1 MKLTNEQQNILNIVK
16 NGEKLLK
23 IVAFAGTGKTTL
35 LYEIAKQTFGKKL
48 YLAFN
53 KAIANEAFEK
63 FKGTNTWVK
72 TTHSLAYNYVIHR
85 YGYTLKQNYSTME
98 ITQIYDVDYSTA
110 YNAKIIFENFCNSAS
125 SGLSDENITPEKTLA
140 KRIFEDMLNKKLDVT
155 HSFYLKKF
163 QLDLISQNITF
174 NEYDMILLDE
184 AQDTND
190 VTLSIFYNL
199 PAKQKIIVG
208 DRHQQI
214 YSFRGSINAINKIK
228 AKIAFLTHS
237 FRFDEKV
244 AFKATN
250 FLQIFKNE
258 KANLKGLGKH
268 KKITTKAIISRT
280 NAELILQMKYLI
292 EDELKFKTIREPY
305 AIFGLALN
313 LNKLANDEKLDK
325 EFNYLK
331 SFQNEFKRLSK
342 KQKEQYKNDI
352 LNYIEEIADE
362 DIELLSA
369 IKVAKIE
376 NLDQIY
382 QKAKEYYKTSNSNL
396 FLTTAHTAKGLE
408 FDEVTIC
415 DDFPCYLNIAKWFR
429 DNEIFKKPKEGYL
442 EYFLNNC
449 KEQSQIDELNLYYVA
464 VTRTKTKLIDKTDF
478 NYLTKE
484 IAEINIQ
491 REIEEM
497 VNKLISKI

>member
-1 MKLTNEQQNILNIVK
+1 MKLTDEQQNILNLIK
-16 NGEKLLK
+16 NGEKFLK
-23 IVAFAGTGKTTL
+23 IIAFAGTGKTTL
-35 LYEIAKQTFGKKL
+35 LIETAKQTQGRKL

-85 YGYTLKQNYSTME
+85 YGYNLKQNYSTME
-98 ITQIYDVDYSTA
+98 ISQIYNVDYTTA

-125 SGLSDENITPEKTLA
+125 SGFNEETMTDEKRLA
-140 KRIFEDMLNKKLDVT
+140 KTIFEDMLNKKLSVN

-163 QLDLISQNITF
+163 QLDLLSQNITF

-214 YSFRGSINAINKIK
+214 YSFRGSINAINKLK
-228 AKIAFLTHS
+228 AQIAFLTHS
-237 FRFDEKV
+237 FRFDEKI

-258 KANLKGLGKH
+258 KAKLKGLGKNTTI
-268 KKITTKAIISRT
+268 KTKAIISRT

-292 EDELKFKTIREPY
+292 EDKKKFKTIRDPY

-313 LNKLANDEKLDK
+313 LNKLKNKEKLDK

-331 SFQNEFKRLSK
+331 SFEREFKSFSK
-342 KQKEQYKNDI
+342 RKKEQYTDI
-352 LNYIEEIADE
+352 LNYIEEIAEE
-362 DIELLSA
+362 DIELLTA
-369 IKVAKIE
+369 VKVAKID
-376 NLDQIY
+376 NLEQIY
-382 QKAKEYYKTSNSNL
+382 KKAKEYYKTSDSNL

-408 FDEVTIC
+408 FDQVTIC
-415 DDFPCYLNIAKWFR
+415 DDFPCYSAIAMWFKNSENI
-429 DNEIFKKPKEGYL
+429 KKPNEGYL
-442 EYFLNNC
+442 NFFLNNC

-464 VTRTKTKLIDKTDF
+464 ITRAKVKLIDKTDF
-478 NYLTKE
+478 NYLTKD
-484 IAEINIQ
+484 IAEM
-491 REIEEM
+491 EIKEKIKEM
-497 VNKLISKI
+497 MK

>member
-1 MKLTNEQQNILNIVK
+1 MKLTNEQQNILNIVQ
-16 NGEKLLK
+16 NRENLLK

-35 LYEIAKQTFGKKL
+35 LYEIAKQNRGRKL

-72 TTHSLAYNYVIHR
+72 TTHALAYNYVINK
-85 YGYTLKQNYSTME
+85 YNYTLKQNYSTME
-98 ITQIYDVDYSTA
+98 IAQLYNIDYTTA

-125 SGLSDENITPEKTLA
+125 NGLSEDNMSVEKKIA
-140 KRIFEDMLNKKLDVT
+140 KTMFEDMLNKKIDVT

-174 NEYDMILLDE
+174 NEYDIILLDE

-190 VTLSIFYNL
+190 VTLSIFYNI
-199 PAKQKIIVG
+199 PAIQKIIVG

-237 FRFDEKV
+237 FRFNEKI

-258 KANLKGLGKH
+258 KAELKGLGEN
-268 KKITTKAIISRT
+268 KKITTKAVISRT

-292 EDELKFKTIREPY
+292 EDEKEFRTIREPF

-313 LNKLANDEKLDK
+313 LDKLQNKKDLDR

-331 SFQNEFKRLSK
+331 SFNRDFKRFSK
-342 KQKEQYKNDI
+342 KQKESYKNTI
-352 LNYIEEIADE
+352 LNYIEEVAEE
-362 DIELLSA
+362 DIELLTA
-369 IKVAKIE
+369 VKVAKIS
-376 NLDQIY
+376 NLNQIY
-382 QKAKEYYKTSNSNL
+382 KKAKEYYKTSKSNL

-408 FDEVTIC
+408 FDEVTLC
-415 DDFPCYLNIAKWFR
+415 DDFPCYSAIARWFV
-429 DNEIFKKPKEGYL
+429 DNGHFKKKKNGYL
-442 EYFLNNC
+442 EFFLQNC
-449 KEQSQIDELNLYYVA
+449 KDQPQIDELNLYYVA
-464 VTRTKTKLIDKTDF
+464 ITRAKVKLNDKTAF
-478 NYLTKE
+478 NYLTKD
-484 IAEINIQ
+484 IAEK
-491 REIEEM
+491 EIELKIKEM
-497 VNKLISKI
+497 LKN

>member
-1 MKLTNEQQNILNIVK
+1 MKLTNEQQNILNITK
-16 NGEKLLK
+16 NGEQILK

-35 LYEIAKQTFGKKL
+35 LYEIAKQNRGRKL

-53 KAIANEAFEK
+53 KAIANEAFNK
-63 FKGTNTWVK
+63 FKGTNTYVK
-72 TTHSLAYNYVIHR
+72 TTHSLAYTYVIHR
-85 YGYTLKQNYSTME
+85 YGYKLKQNYSTME
-98 ITQIYDVDYSTA
+98 ISQIYNVDYNTA

-125 SGLSDENITPEKTLA
+125 SGFNDENMSEEKKLAKTL
-140 KRIFEDMLNKKLDVT
+140 FEDMLNKKLDVT

-163 QLDLISQNITF
+163 QLDLLNQAITF
-174 NEYDMILLDE
+174 NEYDIILLDE

-199 PAKQKIIVG
+199 PAIQKIIVG

-237 FRFDEKV
+237 FRFNDKI

-258 KANLKGLGKH
+258 KANLKGLADNKEI
-268 KKITTKAIISRT
+268 KTKAIISRT

-292 EDELKFKTIREPY
+292 ENKKDFITIRDPSS
-305 AIFGLALN
+305 IFGLALN
-313 LNKLANDEKLDK
+313 LNKLENKDNLDK

-331 SFQNEFKRLSK
+331 SFEREFKHLSK
-342 KQKEQYKNDI
+342 RKKETYEFDI
-352 LNYIEEIADE
+352 LNYIEEIANE

-369 IKVAKIE
+369 VKIAQIN
-376 NLDQIY
+376 NLEEIY
-382 QKAKEYYKTSNSNL
+382 KKAKEYYNNSKETI

-415 DDFPCYLNIAKWFR
+415 SDFPIYESIAKWFI
-429 DNEIFKKPKEGYL
+429 DNNVIKIVKNKYL
-442 EYFLNNC
+442 QYFVENC
-449 KEQSQIDELNLYYVA
+449 KIQQNIDELNLYYVA
-464 VTRTKTKLIDKTDF
+464 ITRAKVKLNDKTDL
-478 NYLTKE
+478 NYLTPE
-484 IAEINIQ
+484 IANQ
-491 REIEEM
+491 KIEE
-497 VNKLISKI
+497 KIKEYLLKK

>member
-1 MKLTNEQQNILNIVK
+1 MKLTDEQENILNIVK
-16 NGEKLLK
+16 NREKLLK

-35 LYEIAKQTFGKKL
+35 LYEIAKQNRGRKL

-85 YGYTLKQNYSTME
+85 YGYKLKQNYSTMQ
-98 ITQIYDVDYSTA
+98 ITQIYNVDYTTA

-125 SGLSDENITPEKTLA
+125 SGFSDENMSEEKKLAKTL
-140 KRIFEDMLNKKLDVT
+140 FEDMLNKKLDVT

-163 QLDLISQNITF
+163 QLDLISQNISF

-199 PAKQKIIVG
+199 PARQKIIVG

-228 AKIAFLTHS
+228 AQIAFLTHS
-237 FRFDEKV
+237 FRFDEKI

-258 KANLKGLGKH
+258 KAKLKGLGENKII
-268 KKITTKAIISRT
+268 KKKAIISRT

-292 EDELKFKTIREPY
+292 ENKKEFRTIREPS

-313 LNKLANDEKLDK
+313 LNKLENKENLDK

-331 SFQNEFKRLSK
+331 SFDREFKTLPKRK
-342 KQKEQYKNDI
+342 KEQYEFDI
-352 LNYIEEIADE
+352 LNYIEEIANE
-362 DIELLSA
+362 DIELLTA
-369 IKVAKIE
+369 VKVAKTD
-376 NLDQIY
+376 NLEQIY
-382 QKAKEYYKTSNSNL
+382 KKAKEYYQTSKANL

-415 DDFPCYLNIAKWFR
+415 DDFPCYTSIARWFK
-429 DNEIFKKPKEGYL
+429 DSENLKKPKEGYL
-442 EYFLNNC
+442 QFFLNNC
-449 KEQSQIDELNLYYVA
+449 KEQNQIDELNLYYVA
-464 VTRTKTKLIDKTDF
+464 ITRAKAKLIDRTDF
-478 NYLTKE
+478 NYLTPE
-484 IAEINIQ
+484 IAEIKIK
-491 REIEEM
+491 EKIEEM
-497 VNKLISKI
+497 IN